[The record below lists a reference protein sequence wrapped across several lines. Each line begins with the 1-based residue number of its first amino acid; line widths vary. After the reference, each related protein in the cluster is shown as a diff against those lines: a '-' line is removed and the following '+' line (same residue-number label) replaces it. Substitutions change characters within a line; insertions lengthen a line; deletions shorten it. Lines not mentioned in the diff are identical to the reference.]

1 MLLSFLSVTIPPL
14 DTKLL
19 YSSKAHRHTTKSI
32 KETSNRLTRS
42 LNPLLTALLRPPL
55 AHCLTRPAPNSTL
68 NLMGSHLHSTSTETF
83 IVLLIQGS
91 PLIRALKRQIEDERL
106 KRFGR
111 LARRNAYSLAVSFGG
126 WYDVNGSRIRRWA
139 ASVTIVTLLIRR

>member
-32 KETSNRLTRS
+32 KETSNRLTCS

-55 AHCLTRPAPNSTL
+55 AHCLTRPAPNSPL

-83 IVLLIQGS
+83 FVLLIIQGS

-126 WYDVNGSRIRRWA
+126 WFRRWA